1 MRNVGEGSSCRW
13 SGAYFKR
20 GGRGGRG
27 RRGWAAIFRTRGA
40 GLLIT
45 AIAIA
50 ARSKVA
56 VLLPKKLA
64 GRKEGKEDEC
74 NCSLH
79 LDL

>member
-1 MRNVGEGSSCRW
+1 MEWGILWEEWEPQWAGS
-13 SGAYFKR
+13 AT
-20 GGRGGRG
+20 
-27 RRGWAAIFRTRGA
+27 IFRTRGA

-64 GRKEGKEDEC
+64 GRKDGKEDEC